1 MISKNIKVLRQK
13 HHMNQKDLA
22 KLLEVSQS
30 SIAHYEN
37 GDRQPTIESLMK
49 MASFFKTSVDEL
61 IGHKLEITSEPID
74 PPSFKKDLVHF
85 LLERDEESFND
96 RIAYLFKTEKDLKVI
111 EDIVSDVLKHVGFMW
126 ESGKIGVSDEH
137 YYSAMFR
144 SSIHRYSSD
153 KHQER
158 GKTGIALT
166 SPNEQ
171 HTIGIELVTSLLKRQ
186 GIKLFYLGRNVPNQS
201 LVDMIDELN
210 PDFILFSITLS
221 EHVNSL
227 IMTID
232 YLLEIFK
239 GKIIIGGQSA
249 NALKNIY
256 RDKRVSIIEHTDDVY
271 DIITT

>member
-1 MISKNIKVLRQK
+1 MISQNIKILRQK

-22 KLLEVSQS
+22 KILEVSQS

-49 MASFFKTSVDEL
+49 MASLFKTSVDEL
-61 IGHKLEITSEPID
+61 IGHKLETTYEPID
-74 PPSFKKDLVHF
+74 APSFKNDLVRF
-85 LLERDEESFND
+85 LLDKDEEAFND
-96 RIAYLFKTEKDLKVI
+96 KISYLFKTEKDLRVI
-111 EDIVSDVLKHVGFMW
+111 EDIVSDVLKHVGLLW
-126 ESGKIGVSDEH
+126 ESGEIGVSDEH
-137 YYSAMFR
+137 YYSALFR
-144 SSIHRYSSD
+144 SSINRFSSD
-153 KHQER
+153 KYQIR

-210 PDFILFSITLS
+210 PDFVLFSITLS
-221 EHVNSL
+221 EHINSL
-227 IMTID
+227 IMTVD
-232 YLLEIFK
+232 HLLEIFK

-249 NALKNIY
+249 NALKNVY
-256 RDKRVSIIEHTDDVY
+256 RNKRVSIIEHTDDVY